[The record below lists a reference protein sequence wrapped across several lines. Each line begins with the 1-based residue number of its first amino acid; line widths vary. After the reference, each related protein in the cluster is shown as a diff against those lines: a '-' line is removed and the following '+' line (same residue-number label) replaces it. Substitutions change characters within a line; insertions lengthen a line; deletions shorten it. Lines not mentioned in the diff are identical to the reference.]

1 MWENN
6 LGVSDVE
13 GYKRKKGVGR
23 YWKYIKLCAALLLYL
38 AAVRSNAHVQ
48 ARAGYAAAFL
58 NDRAVTAKE
67 AEQICEAE
75 AEQEYPAAICF
86 FKEQPDTSL
95 FCRETGEASVVNQIR
110 IIGNAELLM
119 YGSNA
124 LSFRKNGCYLD
135 TATVRVL
142 FGTDKVAGQ
151 TVRSGDQS
159 WQVLGVFD
167 SLQKEMLCV
176 AEEKMLLDRILL
188 LSSDYGR
195 GRDELEQLLLR
206 NGLGGDVVDF
216 TVVTALVQDLLLIVP
231 LLLLARAAKWLIKD
245 LPGTGLRLA
254 ATVVFGLAGLWYLT
268 GNLHIP
274 PDLIPTRWSDF
285 SFWSTTWMQQRQ
297 NFLLILKSAAG
308 EASLGLLW
316 HAMCAVLENLLA
328 VCLLLW

>member
-1 MWENN
+1 MRENN

-308 EASLGLLW
+308 EASLDLLW

>member
-1 MWENN
+1 MWGNN

-308 EASLGLLW
+308 EASLDLLW